1 VKTSESQPEVLP
13 APILEHIDDEAC
25 RRFQGSIEFVG
36 KRWSS
41 GILLAIARGNTRFSE
56 IIAAVPGLS
65 DRLLSQRVKE
75 LEHEGAIERRVIP
88 TTPVQ
93 ISYHLT
99 ALGADL
105 MNSLQPIVGWA
116 QRWDRSSD

>member
-1 VKTSESQPEVLP
+1 MSTTDFFTNKQTP
-13 APILEHIDDEAC
+13 ASLEHIDDEAC

-41 GILLAIARGNTRFSE
+41 GILLAITRGHTRFSE
-56 IIAAVPGLS
+56 IVAAVPGLS

-75 LEHEGAIERRVIP
+75 LEHEGVLERIVIP

-93 ISYHLT
+93 ISYRLT
-99 ALGADL
+99 ERGADL
-105 MNSLQPIVGWA
+105 MKALEGIAEWG
-116 QRWDRSSD
+116 QRWNESSK